1 MMRTAA
7 FVAGLLWLGQAEA
20 TTLPYLDMYALVQ
33 GADGVVEGTVESVVS
48 ARSDQGQIFTYVT
61 LRDLEI
67 HTGSYGQGS
76 LTLMLLGGSADAQT
90 LEVVGAP
97 AFEEG
102 QRVVAFVAS
111 NGTDIV
117 PLVGW
122 EQGLFVVPQ
131 DGRNL
136 VTDSVGNR
144 ILDVEDGRIEKE
156 QRYGFE
162 AQVIEPQPVADGPGE
177 ARSGSGQGGSRSGTS
192 DAQQQSLTVPNAGQ
206 PMAYDAF
213 IQSIQGAARRVALSG
228 PRQTRVLNSVQV
240 GATLQA
246 APPPRAMSILK
257 APGQEAGAPARA
269 PLPSE
274 APGSPPAGPSPSRP

>member
-7 FVAGLLWLGQAEA
+7 FLAGLMWLGQAEA
-20 TTLPYLDMYALVQ
+20 TTLPYLDMNALVQ

-48 ARSDQGQIFTYVT
+48 ARAQGQIFTYVT
-61 LRDLEI
+61 LRDVEV
-67 HTGSYGQGS
+67 HAGSYGQRS
-76 LTLMLLGGSADAQT
+76 LTLMMLGGSVEGET

-102 QRVVAFVAS
+102 QRVLAFVAS

-136 VTDSVGNR
+136 VTDSAGNR

-156 QRYGFE
+156 QRHAFE
-162 AQVIEPQPVADGPGE
+162 AQVVEPQPAADGPGE
-177 ARSGSGQGGSRSGTS
+177 AWSAGGQGGSRSGMSETR
-192 DAQQQSLTVPNAGQ
+192 QRSLAAPAAAQ

-228 PRQTRVLNSVQV
+228 PRQMRALNSVQV
-240 GATLQA
+240 GAALQP
-246 APPPRAMSILK
+246 APPPRSLSILK
-257 APGQEAGAPARA
+257 APGQEAGARARA
-269 PLPSE
+269 PLSSE
-274 APGSPPAGPSPSRP
+274 APGSPPAAPPVNRR